1 MDVTPVED
9 EEAVSV
15 KDALLAD
22 VAEGVMVGD
31 TDTVFVGE
39 GAEVSE
45 VCEVD
50 VGSLFVGEV
59 SDIGPSVDCAV
70 V

>member
-22 VAEGVMVGD
+22 VAEGVVVGD
-31 TDTVFVGE
+31 TDCVFVRE
-39 GAEVSE
+39 STEVSE
-45 VCEVD
+45 VCEVN
-50 VGSLFVGEV
+50 VGLLLVGEV
-59 SDIGPSVDCAV
+59 SEVGPSVESTID
-70 V
+70 